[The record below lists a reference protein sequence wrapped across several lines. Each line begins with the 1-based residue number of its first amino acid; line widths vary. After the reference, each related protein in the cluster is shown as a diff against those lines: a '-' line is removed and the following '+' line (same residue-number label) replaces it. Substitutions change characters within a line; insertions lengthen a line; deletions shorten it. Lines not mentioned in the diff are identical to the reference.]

1 MNPVHHSADQRDTIA
16 FALESK
22 GLTDDAHA
30 IRQWPRE
37 LTYWA
42 ASDALCNKWLRIGDS
57 ELLRS
62 GLEALDML
70 LDYAAIADDS
80 RRIVQLNMSRLALA
94 TGNRDRARTYLAAA
108 RNGKDKV
115 IEKRI
120 KSDPALRSATE
131 DAGV

>member
-1 MNPVHHSADQRDTIA
+1 
-16 FALESK
+16 
-22 GLTDDAHA
+22 
-30 IRQWPRE
+30 
-37 LTYWA
+37 
-42 ASDALCNKWLRIGDS
+42 
-57 ELLRS
+57 
-62 GLEALDML
+62 ML

-120 KSDPALRSATE
+120 KSDHALRSATE